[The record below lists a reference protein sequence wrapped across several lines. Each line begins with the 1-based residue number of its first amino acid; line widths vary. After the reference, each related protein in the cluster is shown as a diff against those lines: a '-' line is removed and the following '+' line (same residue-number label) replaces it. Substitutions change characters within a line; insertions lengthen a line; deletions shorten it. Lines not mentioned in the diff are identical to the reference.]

1 MKNLTKTIT
10 ALTAAAV
17 LGATSAISASARDTD
32 YTREELVDLFWTDY
46 WSDSLPGEEN
56 PEGSLEYYILECFL
70 DENYGVVDRHVVLD
84 WSSYYLISSAWEDY
98 HDEFT
103 LYWDYEDDDETNEF
117 TIRSYDPET
126 DEYGDT
132 LYTFE
137 LIDGM
142 WNMIDVNGNTVLTFE
157 PHGGDGSWAAL
168 KEQESESESSSNTV
182 TNRYEGME
190 VWETIDGITKHYY
203 DGELIE
209 EYQAEDGVGNNTIS
223 KRISNS
229 DESVVTTESSEEASN
244 SASSSNSNRVT
255 GTTVVENTVEETTS
269 EADSSETDEEEE
281 NTSLPIPLII
291 AGVVVVGGGAG
302 AIIYSKKKK
311 NGGKKK

>member
-17 LGATSAISASARDTD
+17 LGATSAISVSAKDTD

-157 PHGGDGSWAAL
+157 PHGGDGSYAAL
-168 KEQESESESSSNTV
+168 KEQEDNSSFDFSGMSNTYVRDPETGELVLKEDATSTSDSESDSDS
-182 TNRYEGME
+182 EG
-190 VWETIDGITKHYY
+190 ETMT
-203 DGELIE
+203 
-209 EYQAEDGVGNNTIS
+209 A
-223 KRISNS
+223 
-229 DESVVTTESSEEASN
+229 DESTESTTAA
-244 SASSSNSNRVT
+244 SASSGSDGATSGSSNRVT
-255 GTTVVENTVEETTS
+255 GTTAAESDDLNAPQSGS
-269 EADSSETDEEEE
+269 ESLSSSETDEEEE

-291 AGVVVVGGGAG
+291 AGAVVVGGGAG
-302 AIIYSKKKK
+302 AVIYSKKKK